1 MNSKALALF
10 IASSF
15 VVLGCE
21 TITENEPAQ
30 TKAPTAPVIVPVILN
45 PVTIP
50 AVPAPGGGDPAL
62 PSPSPSA
69 TPAPP
74 KAAGCGVGPGPGSG
88 QRCPRQGPSFLSEVE
103 SAMDQ
108 LVREEPSL
116 FDERK
121 TRGCGNC
128 YLVLNPTR
136 YVTRM
141 AELMAERS
149 LCGHYDGEELAVK
162 QSNAF
167 NDQYDILT
175 SDMFIRRQAG
185 SYRSTCYPAWF

>member
-1 MNSKALALF
+1 MKFEKAAPFLLSAL
-10 IASSF
+10 ILSGSD
-15 VVLGCE
+15 
-21 TITENEPAQ
+21 TITENEPAK
-30 TKAPTAPVIVPVILN
+30 THTSAPVIVPAIVN

-50 AVPAPGGGDPAL
+50 ALPTV

-69 TPAPP
+69 TPEPP
-74 KAAGCGVGPGPGSG
+74 KAAGCGVGPGSG
-88 QRCPRQGPSFLSEVE
+88 DGQGCSRNSPSFLSEVE

-128 YLVLNPTR
+128 FLVLNPTR
-136 YVTRM
+136 YANRM
-141 AELMAERS
+141 AELMSERS

-175 SDMFIRRQAG
+175 SDMYIRRQLG
-185 SYRSTCYPAWF
+185 SYRSTCAPAWF

>member
-1 MNSKALALF
+1 MDSKTPLAF
-10 IASSF
+10 IASALILS
-15 VVLGCE
+15 GCQ
-21 TITENEPAQ
+21 TITENQPTNSE
-30 TKAPTAPVIVPVILN
+30 TKAAPAVIPIILN

-50 AVPAPGGGDPAL
+50 APVPEATPTPAAPAP
-62 PSPSPSA
+62 
-69 TPAPP
+69 PP
-74 KAAGCGVGPGPGSG
+74 KAAGCGVGPGTGSG
-88 QRCPRQGPSFLSEVE
+88 HGCPRQSPSFLKDVE

-108 LVREEPSL
+108 LVREEPGL
-116 FDERK
+116 FDTRK

-136 YVTRM
+136 YANRM

-175 SDMFIRRQAG
+175 SDMFVRRQLG

>member
-1 MNSKALALF
+1 MNHRISAFLLSSALVL
-10 IASSF
+10 SS
-15 VVLGCE
+15 CQ
-21 TITENEPAQ
+21 TITESEPARNQ
-30 TKAPTAPVIVPVILN
+30 TPSPVIVPVILN

-50 AVPAPGGGDPAL
+50 AVPVPGGGNVPVPTPTPA
-62 PSPSPSA
+62 A

-74 KAAGCGVGPGPGSG
+74 KATGCGVGPGPGSG
-88 QRCPRQGPSFLSEVE
+88 SRCPRQSPSFLSEVE

-108 LVREEPSL
+108 LAREEPSL
-116 FDERK
+116 FDQRK

-136 YVTRM
+136 YVSRM

-175 SDMFIRRQAG
+175 SDMFIRRQTG
-185 SYRSTCYPAWF
+185 SYRSTCSPAWF

>member
-1 MNSKALALF
+1 MKSQTSAAFLASAL
-10 IASSF
+10 
-15 VVLGCE
+15 VLSGCH
-21 TITENEPAQ
+21 TITENEPPRTETIA
-30 TKAPTAPVIVPVILN
+30 APAIIPVILN

-50 AVPAPGGGDPAL
+50 APVPAATPTPAA
-62 PSPSPSA
+62 P
-69 TPAPP
+69 TPAPEP
-74 KAAGCGVGPGPGSG
+74 PRAAGCGVGPGNGSG
-88 QRCPRQGPSFLSEVE
+88 HNCPRQSPSFLKEVE

-108 LVREEPSL
+108 LAREEPGL
-116 FDERK
+116 FDTRK

-136 YVTRM
+136 YVNRM
-141 AELMAERS
+141 AELMAQRS

-175 SDMFIRRQAG
+175 SDMFVRRQLG

>member
-1 MNSKALALF
+1 MNLKTPASF
-10 IASSF
+10 IASALILSS
-15 VVLGCE
+15 CQ
-21 TITENEPAQ
+21 TITENEPPQ
-30 TKAPTAPVIVPVILN
+30 TQPSNAPVIVPVIVN

-50 AVPAPGGGDPAL
+50 GDVTIPL
-62 PSPSPSA
+62 PTATP

-74 KAAGCGVGPGPGSG
+74 KPAGCGVGPGPGSG
-88 QRCPRQGPSFLSEVE
+88 HGCPRQSPSFLKEVE

-108 LVREEPSL
+108 LVREEPGL
-116 FDERK
+116 FDQRR

-128 YLVLNPTR
+128 YQVLNPTR

-162 QSNAF
+162 LTNAF

-175 SDMFIRRQAG
+175 SDMYIRRQLG

>member
-1 MNSKALALF
+1 MFS
-10 IASSF
+10 
-15 VVLGCE
+15 GCE
-21 TITENEPAQ
+21 VIREKEPAQ
-30 TKAPTAPVIVPVILN
+30 PNAPTAPVIVPVILN

-50 AVPAPGGGDPAL
+50 AVPAPGGGNPV
-62 PSPSPSA
+62 PSPEPTA
-69 TPAPP
+69 TPEPP

-88 QRCPRQGPSFLSEVE
+88 HGCPRQSPSFLREVE

-108 LVREEPSL
+108 LAREEPSL
-116 FDERK
+116 FDQRR

-136 YVTRM
+136 YVNRM

-162 QSNAF
+162 ESNAF

-175 SDMFIRRQAG
+175 SDMFIRRQGG

>member
-1 MNSKALALF
+1 MHVKTLALF
-10 IASSF
+10 LPSALILSS
-15 VVLGCE
+15 CQ
-21 TITENEPAQ
+21 TITENDP
-30 TKAPTAPVIVPVILN
+30 APTQASGPLIVPAIVN

-50 AVPAPGGGDPAL
+50 AVPVPGDGSGPV
-62 PSPSPSA
+62 PSPSPTS
-69 TPAPP
+69 TPQAP
-74 KAAGCGVGPGPGSG
+74 KATGCGVGPGPGSG
-88 QRCPRQGPSFLSEVE
+88 HGCPRQSPSFLKEVE

-108 LVREEPSL
+108 LYREEPGL
-116 FDERK
+116 FDTRR

-128 YLVLNPTR
+128 YQVTNPTR
-136 YVTRM
+136 YVQRM

-162 QSNAF
+162 SSNSF

-175 SDMFIRRQAG
+175 SDMYVRRQLG

>member
-1 MNSKALALF
+1 MSSKTSAAFL
-10 IASSF
+10 ASS
-15 VVLGCE
+15 LILSGCH
-21 TITENEPAQ
+21 TITENEPPRTE
-30 TKAPTAPVIVPVILN
+30 TKVTPAMVPVILN

-50 AVPAPGGGDPAL
+50 APIPE
-62 PSPSPSA
+62 A
-69 TPAPP
+69 TPQPTPNPDPP
-74 KAAGCGVGPGPGSG
+74 KGAGCGVGRGTGSG
-88 QRCPRQGPSFLSEVE
+88 HGCPRQSPSFLKEVE

-108 LVREEPSL
+108 LVREEPGL
-116 FDERK
+116 FDTRK

-136 YVTRM
+136 YVNRM

-162 QSNAF
+162 QTNAF

-175 SDMFIRRQAG
+175 SDMFVRRQLG

>member
-1 MNSKALALF
+1 MNSKTHAAF
-10 IASSF
+10 IASAFILS
-15 VVLGCE
+15 GCH
-21 TITENEPAQ
+21 TITENEPPR
-30 TKAPTAPVIVPVILN
+30 TEAPSAPAIVPVILN

-50 AVPAPGGGDPAL
+50 APVPEAT
-62 PSPSPSA
+62 PSPAAPE
-69 TPAPP
+69 PP
-74 KAAGCGVGPGPGSG
+74 KAAGCGVGPGSGSG
-88 QRCPRQGPSFLSEVE
+88 HGCPRQSPSFLKEVE

-108 LVREEPSL
+108 LVSEEPGL
-116 FDERK
+116 FDTRK

-136 YVTRM
+136 YVNRM
-141 AELMAERS
+141 AELMAQRS

-162 QSNAF
+162 VSNAF

-175 SDMFIRRQAG
+175 ADSFIRRQLG

>member
-1 MNSKALALF
+1 MKFQSSAAFMASALIL
-10 IASSF
+10 SSCQ
-15 VVLGCE
+15 V
-21 TITENEPAQ
+21 ITENEPARPQ
-30 TKAPTAPVIVPVILN
+30 TVSAPSIVPVIVN

-50 AVPAPGGGDPAL
+50 AVPIPTDPTIPA
-62 PSPSPSA
+62 PSP
-69 TPAPP
+69 TPTPQAPR
-74 KAAGCGVGPGPGSG
+74 AAGCGVGPGPGSG
-88 QRCPRQGPSFLSEVE
+88 HGCPRQSPSFLREVE

-108 LVREEPSL
+108 LALEEPGI
-116 FDERK
+116 FDQRK

-128 YLVLNPTR
+128 YLVVNPNR
-136 YVTRM
+136 YVARM

-162 QSNAF
+162 SSNAF

-175 SDMFIRRQAG
+175 SDMYVRRQLG

>member
-1 MNSKALALF
+1 MKSQTSAAFLASALIL
-10 IASSF
+10 SS
-15 VVLGCE
+15 CH
-21 TITENEPAQ
+21 TITENQPPQTGTPA
-30 TKAPTAPVIVPVILN
+30 APAIIPVIFN

-50 AVPAPGGGDPAL
+50 APVPA
-62 PSPSPSA
+62 A
-69 TPAPP
+69 TPTPAAPAPEPP
-74 KAAGCGVGPGPGSG
+74 KAAGCGVGRGTGSG
-88 QRCPRQGPSFLSEVE
+88 HGCPRQSPSFLKEVE

-108 LVREEPSL
+108 LAREEPGL
-116 FDERK
+116 FDTRK

-136 YVTRM
+136 YVNRM

-175 SDMFIRRQAG
+175 SDMFVRRQLG

>member
-1 MNSKALALF
+1 MNPKTLAAFFASALIL
-10 IASSF
+10 SS
-15 VVLGCE
+15 CQ
-21 TITENEPAQ
+21 TITENPPAQ
-30 TKAPTAPVIVPVILN
+30 TQPSSAPGLVPVIIN

-50 AVPAPGGGDPAL
+50 VPNEVPVPT
-62 PSPSPSA
+62 PTA
-69 TPAPP
+69 TPAPEAP
-74 KAAGCGVGPGPGSG
+74 RAAGCGVGPGNGSG
-88 QRCPRQGPSFLSEVE
+88 HGCARQSPSFLKEVE

-108 LVREEPSL
+108 LINEEPGL
-116 FDERK
+116 FDKRR

-128 YLVLNPTR
+128 YQVLNLNR
-136 YVTRM
+136 YVNRM

-162 QSNAF
+162 QTNAF

-175 SDMFIRRQAG
+175 ADGYIRRQLG

>member
-1 MNSKALALF
+1 MKFQSVAAF
-10 IASSF
+10 IASGLILSSCQ
-15 VVLGCE
+15 V
-21 TITENEPAQ
+21 ITENPPAQ
-30 TKAPTAPVIVPVILN
+30 KQTNAAPLLVPSIVN

-50 AVPAPGGGDPAL
+50 AVPVPGDP
-62 PSPSPSA
+62 SI
-69 TPAPP
+69 PAPP
-74 KAAGCGVGPGPGSG
+74 TPTPTPDSRPLGCGVGPGTGSG
-88 QRCPRQGPSFLSEVE
+88 HGCARQSPSFLSEVE

-108 LVREEPSL
+108 LYREEPGL
-116 FDERK
+116 FDQRK

-128 YLVLNPTR
+128 FLVVNPNR
-136 YVTRM
+136 YVQRM

-162 QSNAF
+162 KSNSF

-175 SDMFIRRQAG
+175 SDMYVRRQLG

>member
-1 MNSKALALF
+1 MNLKTFAAF
-10 IASSF
+10 IASTL
-15 VVLGCE
+15 VLSGCQ
-21 TITENEPAQ
+21 TITENEPPQ
-30 TKAPTAPVIVPVILN
+30 TQPPSAPVIVPVILN

-50 AVPAPGGGDPAL
+50 IPGGGAL
-62 PSPSPSA
+62 PSPSPTP
-69 TPAPP
+69 TPAAPEPP
-74 KAAGCGVGPGPGSG
+74 QARGCGVGPGSGSG
-88 QRCPRQGPSFLSEVE
+88 HGCPRQSPSFLKEVE

-116 FDERK
+116 FDERR

-175 SDMFIRRQAG
+175 SDMYVRRQLG